1 MFATLITHKFGLKA
15 PIINAGMAFVA
26 GPELAAAVANA
37 GGLGMLGGAMVPAEG
52 LRMMIRATR
61 DLTAGPFGVD
71 LIGEFMDD
79 AHIDVLIEE
88 HVPLAVFF
96 WSTPSPAQV
105 ARLKSGGVGFWMQ
118 VGSVDE
124 AKAGAMLGAEALIV
138 QGSEAGGHNRSKAPL
153 ELLFAAV
160 RKALPDLPLIAAGGI
175 ADGASMAAA
184 LSRGADAVWCGTRF
198 LAACEA
204 DAHDG
209 YKARLVQAEGDCTRL
224 TTIFGPEW
232 PGQPVRALV
241 NEAVRASEGRVE
253 AALQEASGQLIGT
266 TILGGETVP
275 VPRYSAILPTRAFCA
290 DLEWA
295 CLTAGECAA
304 SIKAIEPARA
314 IIERMMDD
322 ANRTIR
328 LAQPLGQM
336 EELWQRAKRV
346 AAQVD

>member
-1 MFATLITHKFGLKA
+1 MFATLVTHKFGLKA

-61 DLTAGPFGVD
+61 NLTSRPFGVD
-71 LIGEFMDD
+71 LIADFTDD
-79 AHIDVLIEE
+79 THIDVLIEE
-88 HVPLAVFF
+88 SVAVAVFF
-96 WSTPSPAQV
+96 WSAPSSEQV
-105 ARLKSGGVGFWMQ
+105 ARLKSAGVAFWMQ

-124 AKAGAMLGAEALIV
+124 ARAGATLGAEALII
-138 QGSEAGGHNRSKAPL
+138 QGAEGGGHNRSEAPL

-160 RKALPDLPLIAAGGI
+160 RDAVPDLPLIAAGGI

-184 LSRGADAVWCGTRF
+184 LLRGADAVWCGTRF

-209 YKARLVQAEGDCTRL
+209 YKARVVDAEGDCTRL
-224 TTIFGPEW
+224 TTVFGPEW

-241 NEAVRASEGRVE
+241 NEAVRVSEGRVD
-253 AALQEASGQLIGT
+253 AALEEAGGQLIGT

-275 VPRYSAILPTRAFCA
+275 VPRYSAILPTRAFNA

-295 CLTAGECAA
+295 CLTAGQGAA
-304 SIKAIEPARA
+304 GIRSIEPARV
-314 IIERMMDD
+314 IIDRMMDE
-322 ANRTIR
+322 ANRTLR
-328 LAQPLGQM
+328 HGQDWRHARKM
-336 EELWQRAKRV
+336 LSAR
-346 AAQVD
+346 